1 MKHLEH
7 LNLKPSHFN
16 HGIASFD
23 QVSHTDIIRAT
34 CDGADYDKTN
44 INNVMIIDI
53 ISKYKELMAFGR
65 IDLSGMMK
73 FEGISGFPFD
83 SKCVDHVDNLIPFDA
98 KKRKINHCNI
108 FVEL

>member
-16 HGIASFD
+16 NGVASFD
-23 QVSHTDIIRAT
+23 QVSHTDIIKAT
-34 CDGADYDKTN
+34 SSGAEYDPTD
-44 INNVMIIDI
+44 INNLIVIDVI
-53 ISKYKELMAFGR
+53 TNYKELMAFGI
-65 IDLSGMMK
+65 IDQL
-73 FEGISGFPFD
+73 GIMYFQGFSGFPFD
-83 SKCVDHVDNLIPFDA
+83 SKCVDHVDNLIPYDA